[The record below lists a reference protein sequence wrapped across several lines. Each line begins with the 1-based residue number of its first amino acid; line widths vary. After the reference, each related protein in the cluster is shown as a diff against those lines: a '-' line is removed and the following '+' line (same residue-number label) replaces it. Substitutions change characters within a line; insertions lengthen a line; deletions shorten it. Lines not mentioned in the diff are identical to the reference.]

1 MAISADQRSKFG
13 ALNGYGDV
21 SERVKNS
28 RLWRKTKNKQV
39 NKQMRQDFFYIFTN
53 VKMSKTFNFLCITFS
68 LVLQN
73 VCLFQ
78 NLRLGMHIRCFFC
91 PHCEHNTFDIF
102 HFDNIT
108 ACEDIRLKPNCF
120 YCYICKI
127 CHFLATVY
135 STLICNLERKY
146 YKICS
151 YNNYFVEV
159 YLLVETGEWY
169 GTRTWCFVFKTLR
182 GIFIPG
188 RKIMVN

>member
-1 MAISADQRSKFG
+1 MFVYSKILDSACIFG
-13 ALNGYGDV
+13 V
-21 SERVKNS
+21 
-28 RLWRKTKNKQV
+28 
-39 NKQMRQDFFYIFTN
+39 
-53 VKMSKTFNFLCITFS
+53 
-68 LVLQN
+68 
-73 VCLFQ
+73 
-78 NLRLGMHIRCFFC
+78 FFC

-159 YLLVETGEWY
+159 YLLVETGE
-169 GTRTWCFVFKTLR
+169 
-182 GIFIPG
+182 
-188 RKIMVN
+188 